1 MSKILKLM
9 IAKTDPVDSE
19 RWLPLWM
26 HARDTAGV
34 MEHLYDN
41 WLSPSAKHVVCEQF
55 GESYGRKL
63 CVLLAY
69 LHDIGKAT
77 YAFQS
82 LISEKIPQIKEK
94 LEAEGLLL
102 VSARDLTDQK
112 ERVHSFCGE
121 TILGNQGFPVG
132 ISVIVA
138 SHHGKTP
145 NDDFDSRKSKQE
157 FYEKSVYCG
166 KQKEIWE
173 NIWKEWI
180 AICLEQSGFSG
191 VEELQDAG
199 MKAQILLTGLLIMAD
214 WLASN
219 TYLFPTID
227 VETNGKMNLYP
238 SRVERAMERIRL
250 PDFWIPGEND
260 FGMDAELFELR
271 FGFSPN
277 RVQQT
282 VMEIAQQ
289 VLEPGIFIVEAQM
302 GIGKTEAALAAAEI
316 LGKKAEC
323 GGIFFGLPTQATANG
338 LFPRLVKWAEQQ
350 SEGVKLGIR
359 LAHGA
364 TELNEDYQRMVQKSS
379 SSMEDD
385 GDSNL
390 VVHSWFEGK
399 KVALLADFVIGTV
412 DQFLMAGLRQK
423 HVMLRH
429 LGLAGKV
436 VIIDE
441 CHAYDAYMNCFLD
454 TVLQWLGEYKVPVIL
469 LSATLPSERRAELVS
484 AYVNRTIDTD
494 DFWCNTTGYP
504 LFTWTDAGAIYQ
516 KKMEWNETQTSVQI
530 LKLLD
535 EERISVLKIELREG
549 GCAGVILNTVKR
561 AQEFTELVKE
571 QLPEY
576 DVILIHS
583 QFLMPDRAEVE
594 QEILRRTGKTSDPE
608 QRNRLIVVGTQVLEQ
623 SLDIDFDVMITDL
636 CPIDLLLQRIGREH
650 RHKGRVRPQPLQN
663 ARCYVLTETNAI
675 YEPWILER
683 TRQELPDLVQ
693 LPVNI
698 PELVQKVYAE
708 SEKDQ
713 KNDLWKEY
721 RRDRDKMKSK
731 ASSYQVPKPASEDE
745 DDLDEN
751 SIMRWLD
758 NTDLDL
764 SDAKAQA
771 AVRLGNPSVEV
782 LVLRKKEDGVFFLP
796 WQFGGQCVSA
806 DMIPSGEETAQILKQ
821 RLRLPAYFVQK
832 FRYENVIKELSKKT
846 KENFPEWQFS
856 SQLKEELVL
865 LLDETLSTVLD
876 GSFVHY
882 DQKLGLIY
890 GKEEKKDGTG
900 V

>member
-1 MSKILKLM
+1 M
-9 IAKTDPVDSE
+9 
-19 RWLPLWM
+19 
-26 HARDTAGV
+26 
-34 MEHLYDN
+34 
-41 WLSPSAKHVVCEQF
+41 
-55 GESYGRKL
+55 
-63 CVLLAY
+63 
-69 LHDIGKAT
+69 
-77 YAFQS
+77 
-82 LISEKIPQIKEK
+82 
-94 LEAEGLLL
+94 L

-121 TILGNQGFPVG
+121 AILGNQGFPVG

-191 VEELQDAG
+191 VEELQDTG

-219 TYLFPTID
+219 IYLFPTID
-227 VETNGKMNLYP
+227 VETNGEMNLYP
-238 SRVERAMERIRL
+238 SRVERAMERIHL

-289 VLEPGIFIVEAQM
+289 VSEPGIFIVEAQM

-469 LSATLPSERRAELVS
+469 LSATLPSERRVELVS
-484 AYVNRTIDTD
+484 VYVNRTIDTD

-535 EERISVLKIELREG
+535 EERISVLKSELREG
-549 GCAGVILNTVKR
+549 GCSGVILNTVKR

-583 QFLMPDRAEVE
+583 QFLMPDRAEIE
-594 QEILRRTGKTSDPE
+594 QEILRRTGKTSGPE

-771 AVRLGNPSVEV
+771 AVRIGNPSVEV

-796 WQFGGQCVSA
+796 WQFEGQRVSA

-890 GKEEKKDGTG
+890 GEEEKKDGTG

>member
-1 MSKILKLM
+1 
-9 IAKTDPVDSE
+9 
-19 RWLPLWM
+19 
-26 HARDTAGV
+26 
-34 MEHLYDN
+34 
-41 WLSPSAKHVVCEQF
+41 
-55 GESYGRKL
+55 
-63 CVLLAY
+63 
-69 LHDIGKAT
+69 
-77 YAFQS
+77 
-82 LISEKIPQIKEK
+82 
-94 LEAEGLLL
+94 
-102 VSARDLTDQK
+102 
-112 ERVHSFCGE
+112 
-121 TILGNQGFPVG
+121 
-132 ISVIVA
+132 
-138 SHHGKTP
+138 
-145 NDDFDSRKSKQE
+145 
-157 FYEKSVYCG
+157 
-166 KQKEIWE
+166 
-173 NIWKEWI
+173 
-180 AICLEQSGFSG
+180 
-191 VEELQDAG
+191 
-199 MKAQILLTGLLIMAD
+199 
-214 WLASN
+214 
-219 TYLFPTID
+219 
-227 VETNGKMNLYP
+227 
-238 SRVERAMERIRL
+238 MERIHL

-289 VLEPGIFIVEAQM
+289 VSEPGIFIVEAQM

-535 EERISVLKIELREG
+535 EEKISVLKSELREG

-583 QFLMPDRAEVE
+583 QFLMSDRAEVE

-890 GKEEKKDGTG
+890 GEEEKKNGTG

>member
-1 MSKILKLM
+1 M
-9 IAKTDPVDSE
+9 
-19 RWLPLWM
+19 
-26 HARDTAGV
+26 
-34 MEHLYDN
+34 
-41 WLSPSAKHVVCEQF
+41 
-55 GESYGRKL
+55 
-63 CVLLAY
+63 
-69 LHDIGKAT
+69 
-77 YAFQS
+77 
-82 LISEKIPQIKEK
+82 
-94 LEAEGLLL
+94 
-102 VSARDLTDQK
+102 
-112 ERVHSFCGE
+112 
-121 TILGNQGFPVG
+121 
-132 ISVIVA
+132 
-138 SHHGKTP
+138 
-145 NDDFDSRKSKQE
+145 
-157 FYEKSVYCG
+157 
-166 KQKEIWE
+166 
-173 NIWKEWI
+173 
-180 AICLEQSGFSG
+180 
-191 VEELQDAG
+191 
-199 MKAQILLTGLLIMAD
+199 
-214 WLASN
+214 
-219 TYLFPTID
+219 
-227 VETNGKMNLYP
+227 
-238 SRVERAMERIRL
+238 
-250 PDFWIPGEND
+250 
-260 FGMDAELFELR
+260 
-271 FGFSPN
+271 
-277 RVQQT
+277 
-282 VMEIAQQ
+282 
-289 VLEPGIFIVEAQM
+289 
-302 GIGKTEAALAAAEI
+302 
-316 LGKKAEC
+316 
-323 GGIFFGLPTQATANG
+323 
-338 LFPRLVKWAEQQ
+338 
-350 SEGVKLGIR
+350 KLGIR

-379 SSMEDD
+379 SSIEED

-454 TVLQWLGEYKVPVIL
+454 TVLQWLGAYKVPVIL

-494 DFWCNTTGYP
+494 DFCCNTTGYP

-516 KKMEWNETQTSVQI
+516 KKMEWNETSTSVQI

-535 EERISVLKIELREG
+535 EERISVLKSELREG
-549 GCAGVILNTVKR
+549 GCSGVILNTVKR

-583 QFLMPDRAEVE
+583 QFLMPDRAEIE

-650 RHKGRVRPQPLQN
+650 RHNGRVRPQPLQN
-663 ARCYVLTETNAI
+663 ARCYVLTETNTI

-683 TRQELPDLVQ
+683 TRQELLDFVQ

-751 SIMRWLD
+751 SIMGWLD

-782 LVLRKKEDGVFFLP
+782 LVLRKKENGVFFLP
-796 WQFGGQCVSA
+796 WQFEGQRVSA
-806 DMIPSGEETAQILKQ
+806 DMIPSGEETVQILKQ

-865 LLDETLSTVLD
+865 LLDETLSTMLD

>member
-1 MSKILKLM
+1 
-9 IAKTDPVDSE
+9 
-19 RWLPLWM
+19 
-26 HARDTAGV
+26 
-34 MEHLYDN
+34 
-41 WLSPSAKHVVCEQF
+41 
-55 GESYGRKL
+55 
-63 CVLLAY
+63 
-69 LHDIGKAT
+69 
-77 YAFQS
+77 
-82 LISEKIPQIKEK
+82 
-94 LEAEGLLL
+94 
-102 VSARDLTDQK
+102 
-112 ERVHSFCGE
+112 
-121 TILGNQGFPVG
+121 
-132 ISVIVA
+132 
-138 SHHGKTP
+138 
-145 NDDFDSRKSKQE
+145 
-157 FYEKSVYCG
+157 
-166 KQKEIWE
+166 
-173 NIWKEWI
+173 
-180 AICLEQSGFSG
+180 
-191 VEELQDAG
+191 
-199 MKAQILLTGLLIMAD
+199 MAD

-289 VLEPGIFIVEAQM
+289 VSEPGIFIVEAQM

-516 KKMEWNETQTSVQI
+516 KKMKWNETQTSVQI

-583 QFLMPDRAEVE
+583 QFLMPDRAEIE
-594 QEILRRTGKTSDPE
+594 QEILKRTGKTSNPE

-693 LPVNI
+693 IPVNI
-698 PELVQKVYAE
+698 PELVQRVYAE
-708 SEKDQ
+708 PEDAQ
-713 KNDLWKEY
+713 KNDLWEEY
-721 RRDRDKMKSK
+721 RKNKKEMEKK
-731 ASSYQVPKPASEDE
+731 AKGFRVPEPDEEEDP
-745 DDLDEN
+745 DEN
-751 SIMRWLD
+751 NIAEWLS

-796 WQFGGQCVSA
+796 WQFEGQRVSA

-890 GKEEKKDGTG
+890 GEEEKKNGTG

>member
-1 MSKILKLM
+1 M
-9 IAKTDPVDSE
+9 
-19 RWLPLWM
+19 
-26 HARDTAGV
+26 
-34 MEHLYDN
+34 
-41 WLSPSAKHVVCEQF
+41 
-55 GESYGRKL
+55 
-63 CVLLAY
+63 
-69 LHDIGKAT
+69 
-77 YAFQS
+77 
-82 LISEKIPQIKEK
+82 
-94 LEAEGLLL
+94 L

-121 TILGNQGFPVG
+121 AILGNQGFPVG

-191 VEELQDAG
+191 VEELQDTG

-227 VETNGKMNLYP
+227 VETNGEMNLYP
-238 SRVERAMERIRL
+238 SRVERAMERIHL

-289 VLEPGIFIVEAQM
+289 VSEPGIFIVEAQM

-469 LSATLPSERRAELVS
+469 LSATLPSERRVELVS

-535 EERISVLKIELREG
+535 EERISVLKSELREG
-549 GCAGVILNTVKR
+549 GCSGVILNTVKR

-583 QFLMPDRAEVE
+583 QFLMPDRAEIE
-594 QEILRRTGKTSDPE
+594 QEILRRTGKTSGPE

-832 FRYENVIKELSKKT
+832 FRYDDVIKELSKKT

-882 DQKLGLIY
+882 DQKFGLIY
-890 GKEEKKDGTG
+890 GEEEKKNGTG

>member
-1 MSKILKLM
+1 
-9 IAKTDPVDSE
+9 
-19 RWLPLWM
+19 
-26 HARDTAGV
+26 
-34 MEHLYDN
+34 
-41 WLSPSAKHVVCEQF
+41 
-55 GESYGRKL
+55 
-63 CVLLAY
+63 
-69 LHDIGKAT
+69 
-77 YAFQS
+77 
-82 LISEKIPQIKEK
+82 
-94 LEAEGLLL
+94 
-102 VSARDLTDQK
+102 
-112 ERVHSFCGE
+112 
-121 TILGNQGFPVG
+121 
-132 ISVIVA
+132 
-138 SHHGKTP
+138 
-145 NDDFDSRKSKQE
+145 
-157 FYEKSVYCG
+157 
-166 KQKEIWE
+166 
-173 NIWKEWI
+173 
-180 AICLEQSGFSG
+180 
-191 VEELQDAG
+191 
-199 MKAQILLTGLLIMAD
+199 
-214 WLASN
+214 
-219 TYLFPTID
+219 
-227 VETNGKMNLYP
+227 
-238 SRVERAMERIRL
+238 
-250 PDFWIPGEND
+250 
-260 FGMDAELFELR
+260 
-271 FGFSPN
+271 
-277 RVQQT
+277 
-282 VMEIAQQ
+282 
-289 VLEPGIFIVEAQM
+289 
-302 GIGKTEAALAAAEI
+302 
-316 LGKKAEC
+316 
-323 GGIFFGLPTQATANG
+323 
-338 LFPRLVKWAEQQ
+338 
-350 SEGVKLGIR
+350 
-359 LAHGA
+359 
-364 TELNEDYQRMVQKSS
+364 
-379 SSMEDD
+379 
-385 GDSNL
+385 
-390 VVHSWFEGK
+390 
-399 KVALLADFVIGTV
+399 
-412 DQFLMAGLRQK
+412 
-423 HVMLRH
+423 
-429 LGLAGKV
+429 
-436 VIIDE
+436 
-441 CHAYDAYMNCFLD
+441 
-454 TVLQWLGEYKVPVIL
+454 
-469 LSATLPSERRAELVS
+469 
-484 AYVNRTIDTD
+484 
-494 DFWCNTTGYP
+494 
-504 LFTWTDAGAIYQ
+504 
-516 KKMEWNETQTSVQI
+516 MEWNETQTSVQI

>member
-1 MSKILKLM
+1 
-9 IAKTDPVDSE
+9 
-19 RWLPLWM
+19 
-26 HARDTAGV
+26 
-34 MEHLYDN
+34 
-41 WLSPSAKHVVCEQF
+41 
-55 GESYGRKL
+55 
-63 CVLLAY
+63 
-69 LHDIGKAT
+69 
-77 YAFQS
+77 
-82 LISEKIPQIKEK
+82 
-94 LEAEGLLL
+94 
-102 VSARDLTDQK
+102 
-112 ERVHSFCGE
+112 
-121 TILGNQGFPVG
+121 
-132 ISVIVA
+132 
-138 SHHGKTP
+138 
-145 NDDFDSRKSKQE
+145 
-157 FYEKSVYCG
+157 
-166 KQKEIWE
+166 
-173 NIWKEWI
+173 
-180 AICLEQSGFSG
+180 
-191 VEELQDAG
+191 
-199 MKAQILLTGLLIMAD
+199 
-214 WLASN
+214 
-219 TYLFPTID
+219 
-227 VETNGKMNLYP
+227 
-238 SRVERAMERIRL
+238 
-250 PDFWIPGEND
+250 
-260 FGMDAELFELR
+260 MDAELFELR

-289 VLEPGIFIVEAQM
+289 VSEPGIFIVEAQM

-516 KKMEWNETQTSVQI
+516 KKMKWNETQTSVQI

-583 QFLMPDRAEVE
+583 QFLMPDRAEIE
-594 QEILRRTGKTSDPE
+594 QEILKRTGKTSNPE

-693 LPVNI
+693 IPVNI
-698 PELVQKVYAE
+698 PELVQRVYAE
-708 SEKDQ
+708 PEDAQ
-713 KNDLWKEY
+713 KNDLWEEY
-721 RRDRDKMKSK
+721 RKNKKEMEKK
-731 ASSYQVPKPASEDE
+731 AKGFRVPEPDEEEDP
-745 DDLDEN
+745 DEN
-751 SIMRWLD
+751 NIAEWLS

-796 WQFGGQCVSA
+796 WQFEGQRVSA

-890 GKEEKKDGTG
+890 GEEEKKNGTG

>member
-1 MSKILKLM
+1 M
-9 IAKTDPVDSE
+9 
-19 RWLPLWM
+19 
-26 HARDTAGV
+26 
-34 MEHLYDN
+34 
-41 WLSPSAKHVVCEQF
+41 
-55 GESYGRKL
+55 
-63 CVLLAY
+63 
-69 LHDIGKAT
+69 
-77 YAFQS
+77 
-82 LISEKIPQIKEK
+82 
-94 LEAEGLLL
+94 L

-289 VLEPGIFIVEAQM
+289 VSEPGIFIVEAQM

-516 KKMEWNETQTSVQI
+516 KKMKWNETQTSVQI

-583 QFLMPDRAEVE
+583 QFLMPDRAEIE
-594 QEILRRTGKTSDPE
+594 QEILKRTGKTSNPE

-693 LPVNI
+693 IPVNI
-698 PELVQKVYAE
+698 PELVQRVYAE
-708 SEKDQ
+708 PEDAQ
-713 KNDLWKEY
+713 KNDLWEEY
-721 RRDRDKMKSK
+721 RKNKKEMEKK
-731 ASSYQVPKPASEDE
+731 AKGFRVPEPDEEEDP
-745 DDLDEN
+745 DEN
-751 SIMRWLD
+751 NIAEWLS

-796 WQFGGQCVSA
+796 WQFEGQRVSA

-890 GKEEKKDGTG
+890 GEEEKKNGTG

>member
-1 MSKILKLM
+1 MLK
-9 IAKTDPVDSE
+9 
-19 RWLPLWM
+19 
-26 HARDTAGV
+26 
-34 MEHLYDN
+34 N
-41 WLSPSAKHVVCEQF
+41 
-55 GESYGRKL
+55 
-63 CVLLAY
+63 
-69 LHDIGKAT
+69 
-77 YAFQS
+77 
-82 LISEKIPQIKEK
+82 
-94 LEAEGLLL
+94 
-102 VSARDLTDQK
+102 
-112 ERVHSFCGE
+112 
-121 TILGNQGFPVG
+121 
-132 ISVIVA
+132 
-138 SHHGKTP
+138 
-145 NDDFDSRKSKQE
+145 KQDH
-157 FYEKSVYCG
+157 YEKSVYCG
-166 KQKEIWE
+166 KQKGIWE
-173 NIWKEWI
+173 SIWKEWI

-227 VETNGKMNLYP
+227 VETNGEMNLYP
-238 SRVERAMERIRL
+238 SRVERAMERIHL

-289 VLEPGIFIVEAQM
+289 VSEPGIFIVEAQM

-379 SSMEDD
+379 SSIEDD

-494 DFWCNTTGYP
+494 DFCCNTTGYP
-504 LFTWTDAGAIYQ
+504 LFTWTDASAIYQ

-535 EERISVLKIELREG
+535 EERISVLKSELREG
-549 GCAGVILNTVKR
+549 GCSGVILNTVKR

-583 QFLMPDRAEVE
+583 QFLMPDRAEIE

-650 RHKGRVRPQPLQN
+650 RHKGRVRPRPLQN

-683 TRQELPDLVQ
+683 TRQELLDFVQ

-698 PELVQKVYAE
+698 PELVQRVYAE
-708 SEKDQ
+708 PEDAQ
-713 KNDLWKEY
+713 KNDLWEEY
-721 RRDRDKMKSK
+721 RKNKKKMEEK
-731 ASSYQVPKPASEDE
+731 AKCFRVPLPAEEEDP
-745 DDLDEN
+745 DEN
-751 SIMRWLD
+751 NIEEWLS

-764 SDAKAQA
+764 SDAEAQA

-796 WQFGGQCVSA
+796 WQFGGQRVSA

-832 FRYENVIKELSKKT
+832 FRYEHVINELSEKT

-865 LLDETLSTVLD
+865 LLDETLSTVLN

-890 GKEEKKDGTG
+890 GEEEKKNGTG

>member
-1 MSKILKLM
+1 
-9 IAKTDPVDSE
+9 
-19 RWLPLWM
+19 
-26 HARDTAGV
+26 
-34 MEHLYDN
+34 
-41 WLSPSAKHVVCEQF
+41 
-55 GESYGRKL
+55 
-63 CVLLAY
+63 
-69 LHDIGKAT
+69 
-77 YAFQS
+77 
-82 LISEKIPQIKEK
+82 
-94 LEAEGLLL
+94 
-102 VSARDLTDQK
+102 
-112 ERVHSFCGE
+112 
-121 TILGNQGFPVG
+121 
-132 ISVIVA
+132 
-138 SHHGKTP
+138 
-145 NDDFDSRKSKQE
+145 
-157 FYEKSVYCG
+157 
-166 KQKEIWE
+166 
-173 NIWKEWI
+173 
-180 AICLEQSGFSG
+180 
-191 VEELQDAG
+191 

-289 VLEPGIFIVEAQM
+289 VSEPGIFIVEAQM

-516 KKMEWNETQTSVQI
+516 KKMKWNETQTSVQI

-583 QFLMPDRAEVE
+583 QFLMPDRAEIE
-594 QEILRRTGKTSDPE
+594 QEILKRTGKTSNPE

-693 LPVNI
+693 IPVNI
-698 PELVQKVYAE
+698 PELVQRVYAE
-708 SEKDQ
+708 PEDAQ
-713 KNDLWKEY
+713 KNDLWEEY
-721 RRDRDKMKSK
+721 RKNKKEMEKK
-731 ASSYQVPKPASEDE
+731 AKGFRVPEPDEEEDP
-745 DDLDEN
+745 DEN
-751 SIMRWLD
+751 NIAEWLS

-796 WQFGGQCVSA
+796 WQFEGQRVSA

-890 GKEEKKDGTG
+890 GEEEKKNGTG

>member
-1 MSKILKLM
+1 
-9 IAKTDPVDSE
+9 
-19 RWLPLWM
+19 
-26 HARDTAGV
+26 
-34 MEHLYDN
+34 
-41 WLSPSAKHVVCEQF
+41 
-55 GESYGRKL
+55 
-63 CVLLAY
+63 
-69 LHDIGKAT
+69 
-77 YAFQS
+77 
-82 LISEKIPQIKEK
+82 
-94 LEAEGLLL
+94 
-102 VSARDLTDQK
+102 
-112 ERVHSFCGE
+112 
-121 TILGNQGFPVG
+121 
-132 ISVIVA
+132 
-138 SHHGKTP
+138 
-145 NDDFDSRKSKQE
+145 
-157 FYEKSVYCG
+157 
-166 KQKEIWE
+166 
-173 NIWKEWI
+173 
-180 AICLEQSGFSG
+180 
-191 VEELQDAG
+191 
-199 MKAQILLTGLLIMAD
+199 
-214 WLASN
+214 
-219 TYLFPTID
+219 
-227 VETNGKMNLYP
+227 
-238 SRVERAMERIRL
+238 
-250 PDFWIPGEND
+250 
-260 FGMDAELFELR
+260 
-271 FGFSPN
+271 
-277 RVQQT
+277 
-282 VMEIAQQ
+282 
-289 VLEPGIFIVEAQM
+289 
-302 GIGKTEAALAAAEI
+302 
-316 LGKKAEC
+316 
-323 GGIFFGLPTQATANG
+323 
-338 LFPRLVKWAEQQ
+338 
-350 SEGVKLGIR
+350 
-359 LAHGA
+359 
-364 TELNEDYQRMVQKSS
+364 MVQKSS

-516 KKMEWNETQTSVQI
+516 KKMKWNETQTSVQI

-583 QFLMPDRAEVE
+583 QFLMPDRAEIE
-594 QEILRRTGKTSDPE
+594 QEILKRTGKTSNPE

-693 LPVNI
+693 IPVNI
-698 PELVQKVYAE
+698 PELVQRVYAE
-708 SEKDQ
+708 PEDAQ
-713 KNDLWKEY
+713 KNDLWEEY
-721 RRDRDKMKSK
+721 RKNKKEMEKK
-731 ASSYQVPKPASEDE
+731 AKGFRVPEPHEEEDP
-745 DDLDEN
+745 DEN
-751 SIMRWLD
+751 NIAEWLS

-796 WQFGGQCVSA
+796 WQFEGQRVSA

-890 GKEEKKDGTG
+890 GEEEKKNGTG